1 MVRQRS
7 PGNFEKDRI
16 AEGGCRK
23 VAAEPRIE
31 KMGRGVSPSG
41 PKPQARTRR
50 LPPTQILPQSRR
62 GAEEGILGILGILPR
77 RAEIRVSQGLTR
89 RHEATKK
96 IRCRN
101 GSPLPFQTGPRMT
114 RIHANRKK
122 WVGAARRAD
131 PRFRR
136 ERTVSPKPN
145 PPAEAP
151 ERRERNLEIARDF
164 SKMHCRSSSRK
175 KSNISICL
183 TYVSSTCFL
192 KNPCREF

>member
-31 KMGRGVSPSG
+31 KMGGGGSPSG

-77 RAEIRVSQGLTR
+77 RAEIRENQ
-89 RHEATKK
+89 ATHTKPQRKSVVEMAVLCRFRAILQSRKSKK
-96 IRCRN
+96 
-101 GSPLPFQTGPRMT
+101 M
-114 RIHANRKK
+114 
-122 WVGAARRAD
+122 VGAARRAD
-131 PRFRR
+131 PSLRR
-136 ERTVSPKPN
+136 KCAVSPKP
-145 PPAEAP
+145 
-151 ERRERNLEIARDF
+151 
-164 SKMHCRSSSRK
+164 KSSRRGAGTQRK
-175 KSNISICL
+175 
-183 TYVSSTCFL
+183 
-192 KNPCREF
+192 EFRNRPGFFQDALPLLIT

>member
-1 MVRQRS
+1 
-7 PGNFEKDRI
+7 
-16 AEGGCRK
+16 
-23 VAAEPRIE
+23 
-31 KMGRGVSPSG
+31 
-41 PKPQARTRR
+41 
-50 LPPTQILPQSRR
+50 
-62 GAEEGILGILGILPR
+62 LGILGILPR
-77 RAEIRVSQGLTR
+77 RAEIRVNQGLTR

-122 WVGAARRAD
+122 WVGAARSPIRRLNEPEARAD

-136 ERTVSPKPN
+136 ERAVSPKPN

-192 KNPCREF
+192 KKSMQRILMTRWHYGNSALQGITIG